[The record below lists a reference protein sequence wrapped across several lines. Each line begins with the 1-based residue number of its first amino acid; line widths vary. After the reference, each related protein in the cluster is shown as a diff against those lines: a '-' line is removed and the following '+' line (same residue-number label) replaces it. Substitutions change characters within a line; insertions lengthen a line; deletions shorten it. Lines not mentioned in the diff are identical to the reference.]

1 MSNLRYHNSQR
12 LRQRKNI
19 RKARGN
25 RLEQDRYLI
34 ERYPW
39 LCPYLDDNGEIPNDY
54 DYNGTLLNALP
65 SGWRDLIL
73 DLCAELKGLLDKHD
87 LVDKYRVAEAKEKW
101 FMLRWYDY
109 LTDGSEMPQDV
120 VDLVMKYEGQSQY
133 VCMLCGGDKRSTE
146 PCCTSCMAIYY

>member
-19 RKARGN
+19 RKARGD
-25 RLEQDRYLI
+25 RLEQNRYLI

-39 LCPYLDDNGEIPNDY
+39 LCSYEISKDC
-54 DYNGTLLNALP
+54 DYNGTLLDILP

-73 DLCAELKGLLDKHD
+73 DLCAELKELLDKYD
-87 LVDKYRVAEAKEKW
+87 LANKYRVAEAKEKW

-109 LTDGSEMPQDV
+109 LADGSEMPQDI
-120 VDLVMKYEGQSQY
+120 VDLVMRYEEQSQY
-133 VCMLCGGDKRSTE
+133 VCMFCGSDKSSTK
-146 PCCTSCMAIYY
+146 PCCISCMAIYY

>member
-39 LCPYLDDNGEIPNDY
+39 LYPYPNDNGI
-54 DYNGTLLNALP
+54 LLDALP

-73 DLCAELKGLLDKHD
+73 DLCAELRVLLDKYD

-120 VDLVMKYEGQSQY
+120 VDLVMKYEKQSQN
-133 VCMLCGGDKRSTE
+133 VCMLCGGDKSSTK

>member
-39 LCPYLDDNGEIPNDY
+39 LYPYPNDNGI
-54 DYNGTLLNALP
+54 LLDALP
-65 SGWRDLIL
+65 SGWKDLIL
-73 DLCAELKGLLDKHD
+73 DLCAELRVLLDKYD
-87 LVDKYRVAEAKEKW
+87 LVGKYRVAEAKEKW
-101 FMLRWYDY
+101 FVLCWYDY
-109 LTDGSEMPQDV
+109 LTDGSKMPQDI
-120 VDLVMKYEGQSQY
+120 VDLVMKYEWQSQY
-133 VCMLCGGDKRSTE
+133 VCMFCGGNKRPTK

>member
-1 MSNLRYHNSQR
+1 MER
-12 LRQRKNI
+12 
-19 RKARGN
+19 
-25 RLEQDRYLI
+25 DRYLI

-39 LCPYLDDNGEIPNDY
+39 LYPYPNND
-54 DYNGTLLNALP
+54 GTLLDALP

-73 DLCAELKGLLDKHD
+73 DLCADLRVLLDKHN

-109 LTDGSEMPQDV
+109 LTDGSDMPQDID
-120 VDLVMKYEGQSQY
+120 DLVIKYEEQSQY
-133 VCMLCGGDKRSTE
+133 VCMLCGDDKSSTE

>member
-1 MSNLRYHNSQR
+1 M
-12 LRQRKNI
+12 
-19 RKARGN
+19 
-25 RLEQDRYLI
+25 EQNRYLT

-39 LCPYLDDNGEIPNDY
+39 LCSYEIFKDCDY
-54 DYNGTLLNALP
+54 GGTLLDTLP

-73 DLCAELKGLLDKHD
+73 DLCAELKILLEKYD

-120 VDLVMKYEGQSQY
+120 VDLVMEYEEQSQY
-133 VCMLCGGDKRSTE
+133 VCMFCGGDKSSTE

>member
-19 RKARGN
+19 RKARGD
-25 RLEQDRYLI
+25 RLERDRYLI

-39 LCPYLDDNGEIPNDY
+39 LCPYPND
-54 DYNGTLLNALP
+54 DGILLDALP

-73 DLCAELKGLLDKHD
+73 DLCAELRVLLDKYN

-101 FMLRWYDY
+101 FVLRWYDY
-109 LTDGSEMPQDV
+109 LTDGSEMPQDID
-120 VDLVMKYEGQSQY
+120 DLVMEYEEQSQY
-133 VCMLCGGDKRSTE
+133 VCMLCGGDKSSTE

>member
-25 RLEQDRYLI
+25 RLEQNRYLI

-39 LCPYLDDNGEIPNDY
+39 LYPYPND
-54 DYNGTLLNALP
+54 NGTLLDALP

-73 DLCAELKGLLDKHD
+73 DLCAELKELLDKYD
-87 LVDKYRVAEAKEKW
+87 LTDKYRVAEAKEKW

-120 VDLVMKYEGQSQY
+120 VDLVMRYEEQSKY
-133 VCMLCGGDKRSTE
+133 VCMFCGGNKSSTE
-146 PCCTSCMAIYY
+146 PCCIYCMAIYY

>member
-19 RKARGN
+19 RKTRGN
-25 RLEQDRYLI
+25 RLERDKYLI

-39 LCPYLDDNGEIPNDY
+39 LYPYPND
-54 DYNGTLLNALP
+54 NGTLLDALP

-73 DLCAELKGLLDKHD
+73 DLCAELRVLLDKHD

-109 LTDGSEMPQDV
+109 LTDGSEMPQDI
-120 VDLVMKYEGQSQY
+120 VDLVMEYEEQSQY
-133 VCMLCGGDKRSTE
+133 VCMLCGGDISPTE

>member
-25 RLEQDRYLI
+25 RLERDRYLI

-39 LCPYLDDNGEIPNDY
+39 LYPYPND
-54 DYNGTLLNALP
+54 DGILLDALP
-65 SGWRDLIL
+65 SGWGDLIL
-73 DLCAELKGLLDKHD
+73 DLCADLRVLLDKYN

-109 LTDGSEMPQDV
+109 LTDGSEMPQDID
-120 VDLVMKYEGQSQY
+120 DLVMRYEEQSQY
-133 VCMLCGGDKRSTE
+133 TCMLCGGFKSPTE
-146 PCCTSCMAIYY
+146 PCCTYCMAIYY

>member
-19 RKARGN
+19 RKTRGN

-34 ERYPW
+34 ELYPW
-39 LCPYLDDNGEIPNDY
+39 LYPYPND
-54 DYNGTLLNALP
+54 NSILLDALP

-73 DLCAELKGLLDKHD
+73 DLCAELRVLLDKYD

-109 LTDGSEMPQDV
+109 LTDGSEMPQDI
-120 VDLVMKYEGQSQY
+120 VDLVMRYEEQSQY
-133 VCMLCGGDKRSTE
+133 VCMLCGGDKSSTE

>member
-39 LCPYLDDNGEIPNDY
+39 LYPYLDDNDEIPNDY
-54 DYNGTLLNALP
+54 NVTLLDTLP

-73 DLCAELKGLLDKHD
+73 DLCAELRVLLDKYD
-87 LVDKYRVAEAKEKW
+87 LADKYRVAEAKEKW

-109 LTDGSEMPQDV
+109 LTDGSEMPQDI
-120 VDLVMKYEGQSQY
+120 VDLVMEYEEQSQY
-133 VCMLCGGDKRSTE
+133 VCMLCGDDKSASK

>member
-25 RLEQDRYLI
+25 RLERDRYLI

-39 LCPYLDDNGEIPNDY
+39 LYPYPND
-54 DYNGTLLNALP
+54 DGILLDALP

-73 DLCAELKGLLDKHD
+73 DLCADLRVLLDKYN

-109 LTDGSEMPQDV
+109 LTDGSEMPQDID
-120 VDLVMKYEGQSQY
+120 DLVIEYEEQSQY
-133 VCMLCGGDKRSTE
+133 VCMLCGSDKRPTE

>member
-1 MSNLRYHNSQR
+1 MERN
-12 LRQRKNI
+12 
-19 RKARGN
+19 
-25 RLEQDRYLI
+25 RYLI

-39 LCPYLDDNGEIPNDY
+39 LCPCLDDNGEILSDY
-54 DYNGTLLNALP
+54 DYSVTLLDALP

-73 DLCAELKGLLDKHD
+73 DLCAELRVLLDKYN

-120 VDLVMKYEGQSQY
+120 DDLVMEYEEQSQY
-133 VCMLCGGDKRSTE
+133 VCMLCGGDKSPTE